1 MSFLL
6 GSIPDSAVPATPH
19 GPFAHV
25 PVPVAHPERHR
36 RKGDRHGRQAGR
48 KEDRDPRHR
57 RRGAGRADRA
67 AQGARG
73 RGRDDR
79 ARELRGRRD
88 PGLRPPRPRRQAEGG
103 SHALRRERR
112 RLRRPADPR
121 RRRERRLPPRRRDRR
136 EVRRRLRRGAQA
148 DRGDLPRPMG
158 PGRGGHRQGPDAHLV
173 PVAADRHPQRR
184 RHLGRRG
191 GPRRPGAR
199 DEPQARRHPRLQRQG
214 DRGVLRG
221 RAREHAA
228 AGGRGG
234 RLVARART
242 GNSPCTRQDI
252 PGAWGILGRMA
263 RSIWTGAI
271 SFGLVTV
278 PVKLYSAVSRK
289 TVRFH
294 QLNGRTGTRI
304 QQKRVDPTTGDEVA
318 YDDIVKGFEI
328 GPDRYVIIE
337 PGELEALD
345 PKKTKSIEIED
356 FVSLD
361 DIDPI
366 FYDHP
371 YYLAPGA
378 GGAKPYRLLLE
389 AMRESGKVAIAKVVI
404 RQKENLVAIRPMEG
418 DVLGM
423 ATMIFADEVVDPDR
437 IDELDTAREVD
448 INDRELSIA
457 KQLVESLS
465 GEFEPGKYRDTYR
478 EDVLALIERKAAG
491 EEIAVQPAR
500 EEEEEPV
507 PDLMA
512 ALKASLDA
520 VRERD
525 GGGSDDDD
533 ADDGAKAKPKRKAPA
548 KRKAQPKRKAPAK
561 KAAAK
566 S

>member
-1 MSFLL
+1 
-6 GSIPDSAVPATPH
+6 
-19 GPFAHV
+19 
-25 PVPVAHPERHR
+25 
-36 RKGDRHGRQAGR
+36 
-48 KEDRDPRHR
+48 
-57 RRGAGRADRA
+57 
-67 AQGARG
+67 
-73 RGRDDR
+73 
-79 ARELRGRRD
+79 
-88 PGLRPPRPRRQAEGG
+88 
-103 SHALRRERR
+103 
-112 RLRRPADPR
+112 
-121 RRRERRLPPRRRDRR
+121 
-136 EVRRRLRRGAQA
+136 
-148 DRGDLPRPMG
+148 
-158 PGRGGHRQGPDAHLV
+158 
-173 PVAADRHPQRR
+173 
-184 RHLGRRG
+184 
-191 GPRRPGAR
+191 
-199 DEPQARRHPRLQRQG
+199 
-214 DRGVLRG
+214 
-221 RAREHAA
+221 
-228 AGGRGG
+228 
-234 RLVARART
+234 
-242 GNSPCTRQDI
+242 
-252 PGAWGILGRMA
+252 MA

-294 QLNGRTGTRI
+294 QLNGTTGMRI
-304 QQKRVDPTTGDEVA
+304 AQKRVDPTTGDEVP
-318 YDDIVKGFEI
+318 YEDIVKGFEI

-345 PKKTKSIEIED
+345 PKKTKTIEIED
-356 FVSLD
+356 FVDLS

-366 FYDHP
+366 MYDHP

-437 IDELDTAREVD
+437 IDELDSAREVE

-465 GEFEPGKYRDTYR
+465 GEFEADKYHDTYR
-478 EDVLALIERKAAG
+478 EEVLALIERKAAG

-500 EEEEEPV
+500 EEAEEPV

-525 GGGSDDDD
+525 GGGAADDDG
-533 ADDGAKAKPKRKAPA
+533 DGDGAKPKRKAA
-548 KRKAQPKRKAPAK
+548 AKRKAPAK